1 MNGKLEYWVKIPIGP
16 IHPALEEPEK
26 FIITLDGERIINVDV
41 KLGYNL
47 RGVEWIGMRR
57 NYIQI
62 LYLAERM
69 CGICSFSHNHT
80 YSRAVE
86 EMAGIVVP
94 ERAEYI
100 RVIVGELERI
110 HSHLLNLGV
119 VGHAIGYDTV
129 LHLSWLARE
138 RVMDILETIGGN
150 RVNYAVNMIGGVR
163 RDLEEKHIR
172 AIKEMIE
179 YYRSEVMPKIEEIF
193 LYDPTVEARLR
204 DAGVI
209 PKRIAIEYSAQ
220 GPTARG
226 SGVKKDVRYNEKL
239 GVYPD
244 LGIKPIMP
252 DELTGVTKGDVFDRM
267 VVRVGELWQ
276 SLELIE
282 RAIDQMP
289 EGKIKA
295 VPKDNTLL
303 FQLKKAE
310 GEGVGRYEAP
320 RGELIHYVMGK
331 KGSDIP
337 ERWKMREPTFPNLFA
352 VARALVGEQV
362 ADIPVAIASIDP
374 CLSCTDRVAVVD
386 ANTGKR
392 RILTERDLLKLS
404 IEKTREI
411 NPNVKAKPEVV
422 GVGCPR
428 GGAL

>member
-1 MNGKLEYWVKIPIGP
+1 MENRIEYWVKIPIGP

-26 FIITLDGERIINVDV
+26 FIITLDGERIVNVDV

-62 LYLAERM
+62 LYLAERL

-86 EMAGIVVP
+86 EMAGIEVP

-100 RVIVGELERI
+100 RVIIGELERI

-138 RVMDILETIGGN
+138 RVMDILEAIGGN
-150 RVNYAVNMIGGVR
+150 RVNYSINTIGGVR
-163 RDLEEKHIR
+163 RDIEEKHKR
-172 AIKEMIE
+172 AILEMIK
-179 YYRSEVMPKIEEIF
+179 YYREEVMPKVEEVF

-226 SGVKKDVRYNEKL
+226 SGVEKDARYNEQL

-244 LGIKPIMP
+244 LGIKPITP
-252 DELTGVTKGDVFDRM
+252 KEFTGIIKGDMFDRM

-276 SLELIE
+276 SMELIE
-282 RAIDQMP
+282 RALDQMP

-295 VPKDNTLL
+295 FPKDNIALVR
-303 FQLKKAE
+303 LKKAD
-310 GEGVGRYEAP
+310 GEGIGRYEAP
-320 RGELIHYVMGK
+320 RGELIHYVMANP
-331 KGSDIP
+331 GSDIP

-352 VARALVGEQV
+352 VARALVGEQL
-362 ADIPVAIASIDP
+362 ADVPVAIASIDP
-374 CLSCTDRVAVVD
+374 CLSCTDRVAVID
-386 ANTGKR
+386 AKTGKKKV
-392 RILTERDLLKLS
+392 LTEKDLLKAS

-411 NPNVKAKPEVV
+411 NPNIKAKPEPV
-422 GVGCPR
+422 GGSC
-428 GGAL
+428 GGVRL